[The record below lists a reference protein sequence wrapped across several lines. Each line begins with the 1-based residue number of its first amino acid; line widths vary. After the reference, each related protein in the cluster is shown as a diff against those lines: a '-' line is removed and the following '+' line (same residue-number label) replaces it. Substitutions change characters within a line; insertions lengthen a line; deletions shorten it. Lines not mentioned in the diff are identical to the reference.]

1 MKNFLKT
8 LDDSEIQ
15 LAAAV
20 QNALL
25 TGEVPSCECGKMALK
40 NRMVAEIGGDFY
52 HFRPLGQ
59 DQVAFAIG
67 DVMGHSMGAA
77 LLMTLILGLLRAD
90 REDNRR
96 PSRVAESINTM
107 LVRLGGSVN
116 MPITC
121 SLIYGVVDL
130 PSGILLYVNAG
141 HPHPLIFNRTEEKFQ
156 HLPPTTML
164 LGVQAGIL
172 PESCHQFHTQDRLVL
187 FTDGL
192 VDAHKGD
199 FAVFGEERLR
209 QVIRKTAP
217 DSPDMVTQRVFEE
230 VDLYRGPASQSD
242 DETLVVID
250 FDSEMSKL

>member
-1 MKNFLKT
+1 MNKFLRS
-8 LDDSEIQ
+8 LDESELQ

-25 TGEVPSCECGKMALK
+25 TREVPQCECGKMALK
-40 NRMVAEIGGDFY
+40 NRMFADIGGDFY
-52 HFRPLGQ
+52 HFRQLGQ
-59 DQVAFAIG
+59 DQISFAIG

-77 LLMTLILGLLRAD
+77 LLMTLIIGLLRAD

-96 PSRVAESINTM
+96 PSRVVESINDM
-107 LVRLGGSVN
+107 LVRLGGYVN
-116 MPITC
+116 TPITC

-141 HPHPLIFNRTEEKFQ
+141 HPYPIICNRTNRTYH

-172 PESCHQFHTQDRLVL
+172 PESCHQFNPYDRLVL
-187 FTDGL
+187 FTDGI
-192 VDAHKGD
+192 VDAHNGD
-199 FAVFGEERLR
+199 FAAFGEERLR
-209 QVIRKTAP
+209 QAIMESVQ
-217 DSPDMVTQRVFEE
+217 DSPEMVTQRIFDE
-230 VDLYRGPASQSD
+230 VELFRGPVVQED

-250 FDSEMSKL
+250 FDSQISK